1 MTLCCVA
8 DELLS
13 TVMSPSDA
21 IISAPSQHSSLH
33 TLSSHAKPTTA
44 SPPHK
49 GRDPAPAPAPAPLM
63 SPLLSPQDSL
73 PLSPALGPASS
84 LGPLS
89 PQSPLPLQPS
99 PLPSQEEWHEDNS
112 GGETRLI
119 QKCSPSEVQEEHS
132 ASLSEFLKFKQK
144 RGILYDQKRIFL
156 DYFREDSVWYTS
168 TGTLVYFYDHS
179 AILQLVV

>member
-13 TVMSPSDA
+13 TVISPSDA

-49 GRDPAPAPAPAPLM
+49 GRAPAPAPAPLM

-89 PQSPLPLQPS
+89 PQSPLPLQPPS
-99 PLPSQEEWHEDNS
+99 PLPSQQEEWHEDNS

-119 QKCSPSEVQEEHS
+119 QKCSPSQVQEGHS

-144 RGILYDQKRIFL
+144 RVILFYDQKR
-156 DYFREDSVWYTS
+156 T
-168 TGTLVYFYDHS
+168 
-179 AILQLVV
+179 ILMFEKLF